1 MTDLPKAFDPLNNE
15 LLIAKLSAYG
25 FTKWTELLQCV
36 LQDFRLECNFA
47 DFDNDLES
55 LIYFLEHN
63 NFLTIKWFQSNYMK
77 LNEDKCNLLVAE
89 HKYKDIWAKTGEAKI
104 WGFDE
109 QMLLVVQI
117 DKNLFF
123 DEHVS
128 NFVKRLAKNYLF

>member
-1 MTDLPKAFDPLNNE
+1 MP
-15 LLIAKLSAYG
+15 
-25 FTKWTELLQCV
+25 
-36 LQDFRLECNFA
+36 QDFRLECNFV

-117 DKNLFF
+117 YKNLFF